1 MKWRFEWLYRLG
13 LAALLGLACWSV
25 WAQAQSPT
33 GTHSP
38 GLTASTAPP
47 TNNSAAT
54 EPVGTNAAGLAAS
67 TNRTTA
73 HLNQH
78 TNDHTAPI
86 TWGLDKVEALQTIV
100 LDQPL
105 WKYLAFLIYIVLAFF
120 VARLMDWLIN
130 VWLKR
135 FTVPTKPD
143 QDGLL
148 LELLHGPVKMVAFVI
163 FLHIGLSLF
172 DWPQHAQLLLS
183 RGLIVAAAYSV
194 TYLAVKLV
202 DLLLGV
208 WQEKIILPKDKI
220 FATQLLPLISKV
232 AKTGLVIAAVL
243 LTADNLDIKIT
254 SALAGLSV
262 GGLALG
268 LAAQDTVANLFGA
281 VAIFMDKPFYL
292 GDLIRVE
299 GVEGTVES
307 IGLRSTRVRNGD
319 GYHVTIPNKLMGN
332 AIITNITRRP
342 TIKSQINLGLT
353 YDTPA
358 PKIARAVALLEE
370 IFRANPR
377 TADLS
382 IGFNKFGNSALNIQ
396 VLHDW
401 KGADEKAHFTEMQAL
416 NLQIKARFDAEKIEF
431 AFPSQTVYLR
441 QEGVG

>member
-13 LAALLGLACWSV
+13 LAALLVTACCAV
-25 WAQAQSPT
+25 WAQAQGQAVVNP
-33 GTHSP
+33 P
-38 GLTASTAPP
+38 GATAARL
-47 TNNSAAT
+47 NR
-54 EPVGTNAAGLAAS
+54 LAAV
-67 TNRTTA
+67 RPPLA
-73 HLNQH
+73 EH
-78 TNDHTAPI
+78 TNTIRI
-86 TWGLDKVEALQTIV
+86 TFGLDNVDAFRQTTL

-105 WKYLAFLIYIVLAFF
+105 WKYLAFLIFVVLSFF
-120 VARLMDWLIN
+120 IARLMDLIVN

-135 FTVPTKPD
+135 LTSRAKTEKGD
-143 QDGLL
+143 LL

-172 DWPQHAQLLLS
+172 DWPEHAQLLLS
-183 RGLIVAAAYSV
+183 RALIVGAACSV
-194 TYLAVKLV
+194 TYLGVKLV
-202 DLLLGV
+202 DLLLGLWHDRIV
-208 WQEKIILPKDKI
+208 AAQDKV
-220 FATQLLPLISKV
+220 FATQLLPLLSRV
-232 AKTGLVIAAVL
+232 AKTGLVIAAVFI
-243 LTADNLDIKIT
+243 TAENLGIGIT

-299 GVEGTVES
+299 GVEGTVEG

-342 TIKSQINLGLT
+342 TIKTTINLGLT

-358 PKIARAVALLEE
+358 KKIARAVALLEE
-370 IFRANPR
+370 IFRSNPR
-377 TADLS
+377 TTGLTIS
-382 IGFNKFGNSALNIQ
+382 FNKFGDSALNLQ

-401 KGADEKAHFTEMQAL
+401 RGTDETAYTAEMQVL
-416 NLQIKARFDAEKIEF
+416 NLKIKERFDAEKIEF
-431 AFPSQTVYLR
+431 AFPSHTVYLR
-441 QEGVG
+441 QEAK